1 MKQLNT
7 LGLHRGEAQS
17 GLLPVLHGSNAM
29 AANAAHAMPSGRGW
43 GRRQALAALVTVV
56 SASLVACG
64 NKKAKRVF
72 DSLADSTHG
81 VVVGDPSSAKTIYAF
96 FDTECQHC
104 RLLWT
109 KSAPVFNQARWVW
122 VPLDFVNADSRRRG
136 IECLSSSDPKAWLE
150 AHMAGQEPDPGKV
163 NATLRA
169 QADDFM
175 TQNRQAL
182 SSLPERP
189 GGVPFLVGWHDGD
202 LVLLKSGRM
211 MDLRLLGLGR

>member
-1 MKQLNT
+1 MKPLNT
-7 LGLHRGEAQS
+7 LGLHRGEAQA
-17 GLLPVLHGSNAM
+17 GLLPEVHESNV
-29 AANAAHAMPSGRGW
+29 NCAMPSDRAW
-43 GRRQALAALVTVV
+43 GRRQALAALGASAVV
-56 SASLVACG
+56 ISLAGCS
-64 NKKAKRVF
+64 NTKAKRVF

-109 KSAPVFNQARWVW
+109 KSAPVFNQACWVW
-122 VPLDFVNADSRRRG
+122 VPLDFVNADSRKRG
-136 IECLSSSDPKAWLE
+136 IECLSSTDPKAWLE
-150 AHMAGQEPDPGKV
+150 AHMAGQEPDPGKG

-182 SSLPERP
+182 NTLPERP

-202 LVLLKSGRM
+202 LVLLKSGGM
-211 MDLRLLGLGR
+211 MDLRMLGLGR